1 MAEGFQMPAEQLR
14 AHADRL
20 DGHASAIGQAADAGR
35 SVQLGTDA
43 YGMICQFLP
52 PILDSTAETVL
63 STTSATHDA
72 VSALSA
78 ALRDAV
84 ADHEA
89 TDAEIATGLQ
99 RLADEL
105 GG

>member
-1 MAEGFQMPAEQLR
+1 MAEGFQIPAEQLR

-20 DGHASAIGQAADAGR
+20 DGHAAALGQAADAGR
-35 SVQLGTDA
+35 NVQLGTDA
-43 YGMICQFLP
+43 YGVICQFLP
-52 PILDSTAETVL
+52 PIVGGTAESVL
-63 STTSATHDA
+63 STTAAAHDA
-72 VSALSA
+72 VSALST
-78 ALRDAV
+78 ALRDTI

-89 TDAEIATGLQ
+89 TDAEIAAALQ